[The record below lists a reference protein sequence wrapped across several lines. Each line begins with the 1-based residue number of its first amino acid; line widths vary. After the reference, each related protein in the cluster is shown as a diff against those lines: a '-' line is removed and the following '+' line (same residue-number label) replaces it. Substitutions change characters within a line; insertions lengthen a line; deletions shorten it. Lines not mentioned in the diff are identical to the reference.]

1 VLSVHNKAEHR
12 KQPNE
17 GKTMLTQAADD
28 WETEF
33 WKENQNKVVPA
44 NEDAQESAQ
53 LKPRNQQR
61 IVEETKWD

>member
-1 VLSVHNKAEHR
+1 
-12 KQPNE
+12 
-17 GKTMLTQAADD
+17 MLTQAADD

-53 LKPRNQQR
+53 LKLRNRQR
-61 IVEETKWD
+61 IVEETKWDQTVLKERIFDKVIAAL